1 MAVMPRLVHLRQAPT
16 GTSTFSTATVK
27 SSVHQKMT
35 LNAISVIVTTP
46 LIVEPL
52 RCCTE

>member
-1 MAVMPRLVHLRQAPT
+1 MPRLVQRRQAPN
-16 GTSTFSTATVK
+16 GTIAFSNATVK

-35 LNAISVIVTTP
+35 LHTISVIVTTP

>member
-1 MAVMPRLVHLRQAPT
+1 MPRLVHLRQAPT
-16 GTSTFSTATVK
+16 GTTAFSNATVN
-27 SSVHQKMT
+27 SSMHQKTT
-35 LNAISVIVTTP
+35 LIAISVIVTTP